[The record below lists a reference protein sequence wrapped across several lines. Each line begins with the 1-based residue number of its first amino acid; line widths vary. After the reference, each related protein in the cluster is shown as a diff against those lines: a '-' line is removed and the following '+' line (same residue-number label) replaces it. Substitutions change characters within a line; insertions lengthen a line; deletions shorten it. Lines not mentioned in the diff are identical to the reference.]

1 MREWPVEDPQLTR
14 EHAAGLLGVERR
26 AGEMAGRDCRSWS
39 CRQLLLRP
47 AVALLMSAA
56 FLHVASAQ
64 NRSGKLWKEAPVHT
78 DFLSHLGQ
86 AMKETLEEMIGQE
99 AVQMVAETISAMFWI
114 VSNGISAGLIILSE
128 IMGQILSA
136 FGMNGDHVMQTLKLD
151 PVHVQTLLLW
161 GLAALFGYWLLS
173 LVLGLVLNI
182 LGHIMTGVKVA
193 FFLVCFIFII
203 SSVPNPSLQALL
215 LLALLTV
222 YALLGRLTRT
232 QHSGTQLEAKVHS
245 LEQQVDELRHR
256 QRQVSPRDLE
266 QED

>member
-14 EHAAGLLGVERR
+14 EHAGTAGSAFALLAVQGGPPHGQDSSDPRTGGSWVSTALLLSVTLLISPLSFPSAGLLGVERR

-99 AVQMVAETISAMFWI
+99 AVQMVAEVRLEFQRGWKR
-114 VSNGISAGLIILSE
+114 VE
-128 IMGQILSA
+128 
-136 FGMNGDHVMQTLKLD
+136 
-151 PVHVQTLLLW
+151 
-161 GLAALFGYWLLS
+161 
-173 LVLGLVLNI
+173 
-182 LGHIMTGVKVA
+182 VKVSVRK
-193 FFLVCFIFII
+193 VCPPLP
-203 SSVPNPSLQALL
+203 V
-215 LLALLTV
+215 
-222 YALLGRLTRT
+222 
-232 QHSGTQLEAKVHS
+232 LEK
-245 LEQQVDELRHR
+245 
-256 QRQVSPRDLE
+256 
-266 QED
+266 